1 MRTHTIDGCLRRGL
15 KTVSGMGL
23 AALLLL
29 SGSTVEAH
37 RQSEGGHDH
46 IPGIKNTAG
55 PRRLNRRKRDE
66 VVRHLERLTGWRLG
80 FDSEGKLKLVRA
92 HSSPSGSETARQI
105 LLRTFDSIAI
115 TLEDHSLSADIAF
128 AALKPDCV
136 FLLPSGKKIEGYRLL
151 LDFQDFQHL
160 SGDRE
165 ALEAFNLGFVLM
177 HELVHALEK
186 RHDPPQLD
194 GLRESGDCEEIVNRI
209 RQELHLP
216 VRAHY
221 STEVFL
227 LGPYPVPYER
237 LRFVRARVTE
247 GKIEQDTYVIQ
258 WPSTFVSR

>member
-1 MRTHTIDGCLRRGL
+1 MRSHTIRDDLKGAARAGL
-15 KTVSGMGL
+15 V
-23 AALLLL
+23 LLLL
-29 SGSTVEAH
+29 VSGSAVGTPL
-37 RQSEGGHDH
+37 QDGHDH
-46 IPGIKNTAG
+46 IPGIKNSEG
-55 PRRLNRRKRDE
+55 PRRLNRRKLDE
-66 VVRHLERLTGWRLG
+66 VARHLQRLTGLRLS
-80 FDSEGKLKLVRA
+80 FDSQGRLTLGQV
-92 HSSPSGSETARQI
+92 HHPHSGSETARQI
-105 LLRTFDSIAI
+105 LLQTLGSVSL
-115 TLEDHSLSADIAF
+115 TLEDRSLSADIAF
-128 AALKPDCV
+128 AALKHDCV
-136 FLLPSGKKIEGYRLL
+136 YLLPSGKKIDGYLLL

-186 RHDPPQLD
+186 RRDPPQLD

-227 LGPYPVPYER
+227 LGPYPITYER
-237 LRFVRARVTE
+237 LRFVRSRTSD
-247 GKIEQDTYVIQ
+247 GKIEHDTYVIQ

>member
-1 MRTHTIDGCLRRGL
+1 MRPHTIHRCLRRGL
-15 KTVSGMGL
+15 KAAGRMGL

-29 SGSTVEAH
+29 SGSAVEAH
-37 RQSEGGHDH
+37 RQAEGGHDH
-46 IPGIKNTAG
+46 IPGIKNSTG
-55 PRRLNRRKRDE
+55 PRRLNRQKLND
-66 VVRHLERLTGWRLG
+66 VVHHLERLTGLRLS
-80 FDSEGKLKLVRA
+80 FDPTGRLKVA
-92 HSSPSGSETARQI
+92 QSHSSHSGSETARQI
-105 LLRTFDSIAI
+105 LLRTLDSLSI
-115 TLEDHSLSADIAF
+115 TLEDSSLSADIAF
-128 AALKPDCV
+128 AALKPQCV
-136 FLLPSGKKIEGYRLL
+136 YLLPSGKKIEGYLLL

-165 ALEAFNLGFVLM
+165 ALDAFNLGFVLM

-186 RHDPPQLD
+186 RRDPPQLD

-227 LGPYPVPYER
+227 LGPYPIPYER
-237 LRFVRARVTE
+237 LRFVRTRVAE
-247 GKIEQDTYVIQ
+247 GKIEMETYAIQ